1 MNLKPISFDVEGL
14 TLRGSVYEPKGGFEQ
29 KSVIRRHFCS
39 MVSVAIESTFQGSWC
54 RWPGR

>member
-29 KSVIRRHFCS
+29 EKRYPTALSVPWF
-39 MVSVAIESTFQGSWC
+39 
-54 RWPGR
+54 RWQ